1 MSQQTSSWSLGSV
14 AKTGAYIGAGAY
26 LVTHLIPMSGYKNV
40 LDWMHS
46 SVMSLLNVTPNK
58 IAGSPEN
65 LTGAAIY
72 VLGWGVFAGLGAVVG
87 ALLGGRA
94 LDGRAP
100 AESPAESAVSSDP
113 PNREREARPARVLS
127 ADEEVAADTTSPA
140 IDKASVGTESSASP
154 TSSQLVKEAEP
165 LSTPLAEA
173 LGAGAVGGAA
183 AGLAAHYLAGGK
195 LTFPIF
201 IVVYV
206 LMLSQLKGSGK
217 LTGLVS
223 FVIVG
228 SLVLAIM
235 KYLAG

>member
-1 MSQQTSSWSLGSV
+1 MSQQTSSRSSGNA
-14 AKTGAYIGAGAY
+14 AKTGAYIGAAVY
-26 LVTHLIPMSGYKNV
+26 LVTHLIPMSGYKHV

-58 IAGSPEN
+58 IAGSAEN

-72 VLGWGVFAGLGAVVG
+72 VLGWGVFAALGAAVG
-87 ALLGGRA
+87 AVFGGQPVEGSERA
-94 LDGRAP
+94 H
-100 AESPAESAVSSDP
+100 SAESASTNLPRPERDARTASALNADDKVRADAPSSAVK
-113 PNREREARPARVLS
+113 EPAI
-127 ADEEVAADTTSPA
+127 ETEPTTSTTVPQPA
-140 IDKASVGTESSASP
+140 
-154 TSSQLVKEAEP
+154 KEPETP
-165 LSTPLAEA
+165 SSTPLGEA
-173 LGAGAVGGAA
+173 LGAGAAGGAA
-183 AGLAAHYLAGGK
+183 AGLAAHYFAGGK

-217 LTGLVS
+217 VTGLVS

-235 KYLAG
+235 KHLAG